1 MACDAWVKHGGLR
14 HAEGGGGVR
23 TRTCLSIE
31 ERGAA
36 AANERRWRLAGGG
49 GGGGLRA
56 REERIEAGE
65 RRLVV
70 AVEEKIKAGS
80 EALRGGWVGGGW
92 EEANGSCDRD
102 LRSGLAIGS
111 CDRDVWDETG

>member
-1 MACDAWVKHGGLR
+1 M
-14 HAEGGGGVR
+14 R

-70 AVEEKIKAGS
+70 AVKEKIEAGS
-80 EALRGGWVGGGW
+80 EALRGGWVGGKRRSGL
-92 EEANGSCDRD
+92 AIGSCDRD